1 MIGVSLAFTVM
12 KMNSDKI
19 LVRKLDAPEKM
30 GAVEE
35 ICCGKTGTITSANMR
50 VAQFYCESRQVKN
63 TRKNTI
69 LHCELSNE
77 TLEAIKGGILY
88 NCEARVEM
96 DATTYIPV
104 GNPTEVG
111 FLKFLQDA
119 DIPIHLLIQ
128 RKNQNGRIRATV
140 PFSSEKKRS
149 AIALEDPDRPGVVV
163 VHVKGAPEVILELC
177 ATMVAGE
184 RAAELGQDEKDEI
197 ELKVRQMASQMLRV
211 IAFAT
216 YEMESDEWINRFESK
231 SGSSPSQEFEE

>member
-12 KMNSDKI
+12 KMNADKI

-35 ICCGKTGTITSANMR
+35 ICCGKTGTITSAQMR
-50 VAQFYCESRQVKN
+50 VAQFFCEQRQVKN

-69 LHCELSNE
+69 LHCELSAQ
-77 TLEAIKGGILY
+77 TLESIKGGILY
-88 NCEARVEM
+88 NCDARVEM
-96 DATTYIPV
+96 DATTYVPV

-128 RKNQNGRIRATV
+128 RKNGRIRATV

-149 AIALEDPDRPGVVV
+149 AIALEDPDRPGIVVI
-163 VHVKGAPEVILELC
+163 HVKGGPEVILEMC
-177 ATMVAGE
+177 QSMVAGE
-184 RAAELGQDEKDEI
+184 RDAELGPDEKDEI
-197 ELKVRQMASQMLRV
+197 NEKIRQMASQMLRI

-216 YEMESDEWINRFESK
+216 FEMESDEWINRFETK
-231 SGSSPSQEFEE
+231 AGSSPS